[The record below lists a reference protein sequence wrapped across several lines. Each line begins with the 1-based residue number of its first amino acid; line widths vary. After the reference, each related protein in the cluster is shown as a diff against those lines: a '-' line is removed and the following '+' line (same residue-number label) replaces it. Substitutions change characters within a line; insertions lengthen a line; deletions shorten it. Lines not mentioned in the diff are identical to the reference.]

1 MGENKKDLTINA
13 QKEEIDRAI
22 SELFQ
27 KRLRLSF
34 KEKQSSMDNL
44 TEPPSEDLAGYS
56 AVLLETVRS
65 LEEAAGNKY
74 WHEPTALAEQIA
86 QASRKTA
93 ASFPHK
99 ATVACQGV
107 AGAYSQLAAE
117 KLFGAP
123 EITHYQNFEDV
134 FAAVEKGECRY
145 GVLPI
150 ENSTA
155 GSVTKVYD
163 LMRKYRFFIARAV
176 KLKVEHNLLAP
187 KGVKI
192 EDIREV
198 ISHEQALQQCHD
210 FLKSLGEIKI
220 SECANTALAAQMV
233 AQGGR
238 RDMAALSSKIC
249 AKNYDL
255 AILKEAV
262 QDKENNFT
270 RFICISKEME
280 IYPGADKMSIMLTLR
295 HRPGELYRVL
305 AQFAA
310 LNINLTKLESRP
322 MANGDFEFMFYFDF
336 AIGKPS
342 AKIVRVLTDL
352 QEQNEYFSYLGT
364 YSEII

>member
-1 MGENKKDLTINA
+1 
-13 QKEEIDRAI
+13 
-22 SELFQ
+22 
-27 KRLRLSF
+27 
-34 KEKQSSMDNL
+34 
-44 TEPPSEDLAGYS
+44 
-56 AVLLETVRS
+56 
-65 LEEAAGNKY
+65 
-74 WHEPTALAEQIA
+74 
-86 QASRKTA
+86 
-93 ASFPHK
+93 
-99 ATVACQGV
+99 
-107 AGAYSQLAAE
+107 
-117 KLFGAP
+117 
-123 EITHYQNFEDV
+123 
-134 FAAVEKGECRY
+134 
-145 GVLPI
+145 
-150 ENSTA
+150 
-155 GSVTKVYD
+155 
-163 LMRKYRFFIARAV
+163 
-176 KLKVEHNLLAP
+176 
-187 KGVKI
+187 
-192 EDIREV
+192 
-198 ISHEQALQQCHD
+198 
-210 FLKSLGEIKI
+210 
-220 SECANTALAAQMV
+220 MV